1 MDDLDPG
8 EAIDFIKAHRP
19 DLDGEHVWSVV
30 FELDRPPPKDGEPI
44 AVQLIGMTH
53 PEISEGDVKKILTEW
68 REFAKLADE
77 RDWDDDELDYV
88 NRHDD

>member
-1 MDDLDPG
+1 M
-8 EAIDFIKAHRP
+8 
-19 DLDGEHVWSVV
+19 
-30 FELDRPPPKDGEPI
+30 
-44 AVQLIGMTH
+44 GMTN
-53 PEISEGDVKKILTEW
+53 PEISEADVKKILTEW